1 MDQLKKKY
9 QEKAM
14 TKTKKPKTIKEFKEL
29 TQDLKNKI
37 VALEDE
43 NKLLWNMLDEMRES
57 DIKNYSDML
66 EEITR
71 DALTAQLMVSTTK
84 GEA

>member
-1 MDQLKKKY
+1 
-9 QEKAM
+9 M

-66 EEITR
+66 EEITK

>member
-1 MDQLKKKY
+1 
-9 QEKAM
+9 M

-57 DIKNYSDML
+57 DIKNYSEML

>member
-1 MDQLKKKY
+1 
-9 QEKAM
+9 M

>member
-1 MDQLKKKY
+1 
-9 QEKAM
+9 M

-37 VALEDE
+37 IALEDE

-57 DIKNYSDML
+57 DIKNYSEML
-66 EEITR
+66 EEITK

>member
-1 MDQLKKKY
+1 
-9 QEKAM
+9 M

-57 DIKNYSDML
+57 DIKNYSEML
-66 EEITR
+66 EEITK

>member
-1 MDQLKKKY
+1 
-9 QEKAM
+9 M
-14 TKTKKPKTIKEFKEL
+14 TKIKKPKTIKEFKEL
-29 TQDLKNKI
+29 TENLKDKI
-37 VALEDE
+37 VVLEDE

-71 DALTAQLMVSTTK
+71 EALTSRLMVSTVK